1 MNQKQ
6 PGQINQDNDPEND
19 DFKKGKEEA
28 FKKIQEI
35 LKQHDGL
42 EANIPLTSEYWGL
55 LNRYRLK

>member
-1 MNQKQ
+1 MKKD
-6 PGQINQDNDPEND
+6 PTQINQDNDPDNEE
-19 DFKKGKEEA
+19 FKKGREEA
-28 FKKIQEI
+28 LEKIQEI